1 MLLRQA
7 FVGWAAA
14 RQFLP
19 VLLLAT
25 ATVASHACTDEE
37 EEVWTC
43 IVTSRAI
50 GGGTATGTGTG
61 STRSSALSEA
71 ERDACEKLGISDVGC
86 FQGGNVSEDCHYS
99 GGGGSPTAPSP
110 Q

>member
-1 MLLRQA
+1 MWSRQEFMA
-7 FVGWAAA
+7 GATARFLAA
-14 RQFLP
+14 
-19 VLLLAT
+19 VLLAT
-25 ATVASHACTDEE
+25 TTAASYACIDE

-61 STRSSALSEA
+61 STRSGALREA
-71 ERDACEKLGISDVGC
+71 ELDACEKLGISDVGC
-86 FQGGNVSEDCHYS
+86 FQGGNVSEDCQYS
-99 GGGGSPTAPSP
+99 GGGSPTAPSP